1 MAYRQLLQY
10 REDLENPPLLVVC
23 DFDIFEVHTNYTNTM
38 KQVYKFSLADL
49 IPNQPTATC
58 KLAPLEVLRALFTD
72 PERLKPKPRSRM
84 RENSGKSPVTQVQN
98 RGFWGCR
105 RKSAETPVFMR
116 VGRRFCPQLGPHLD
130 FESKNGS
137 FRGANSIVLARQGGD
152 LSVIQDCS

>member
-72 PERLKPKPRSRM
+72 
-84 RENSGKSPVTQVQN
+84 
-98 RGFWGCR
+98 R
-105 RKSAETPVFMR
+105 R
-116 VGRRFCPQLGPHLD
+116 D
-130 FESKNGS
+130 
-137 FRGANSIVLARQGGD
+137 
-152 LSVIQDCS
+152 

>member
-58 KLAPLEVLRALFTD
+58 KLAPLEVLRACELVRTIVANIR
-72 PERLKPKPRSRM
+72 EVMQCELRL
-84 RENSGKSPVTQVQN
+84 
-98 RGFWGCR
+98 R
-105 RKSAETPVFMR
+105 RASAS
-116 VGRRFCPQLGPHLD
+116 L
-130 FESKNGS
+130 
-137 FRGANSIVLARQGGD
+137 
-152 LSVIQDCS
+152 